1 MGKLHNFCLVMIDY
15 TETKSEQ
22 NINLIRSLQLLYKEQ
37 VERSWNNNDK
47 LLTTIFGDTMSLS
60 TMCGTFNY
68 NKITLLTWLSNP
80 IFNTVLRCNK
90 YFIFKRIIS
99 Y

>member
-22 NINLIRSLQLLYKEQ
+22 NINLTRSLQLRYQEQ

-47 LLTTIFGDTMSLS
+47 LLTTTFANTMPLS
-60 TMCGTFNY
+60 TMCGTFND
-68 NKITLLTWLSNP
+68 NKITLRTWLSIP
-80 IFNTVLRCNK
+80 IFNTVLHSNT
-90 YFIFKRIIS
+90 YLNFKIIIS
-99 Y
+99 C

>member
-1 MGKLHNFCLVMIDY
+1 MGKLHNFGLAMIDY

-22 NINLIRSLQLLYKEQ
+22 NINLIGSLQLLYKEQ

-47 LLTTIFGDTMSLS
+47 LLTTIFGDTVPLS

-68 NKITLLTWLSNP
+68 NKITLHTWISNS
-80 IFNTVLRCNK
+80 IFNTVLRYNT
-90 YFIFKRIIS
+90 
-99 Y
+99 